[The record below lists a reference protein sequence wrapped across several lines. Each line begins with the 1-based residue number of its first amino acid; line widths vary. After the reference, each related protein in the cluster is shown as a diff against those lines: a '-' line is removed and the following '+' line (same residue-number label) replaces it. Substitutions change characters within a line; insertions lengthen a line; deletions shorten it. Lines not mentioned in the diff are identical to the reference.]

1 MNKMKLNV
9 HYSEFEK
16 EVSSFVNDLEELSKQ
31 KVTNESEYDMLE
43 SSFIELKDK
52 CASYIESALSKD
64 ISFELSNLVRY
75 ENRFNLG
82 MKIPLNQKAKNLI
95 SRIKERIRSIEYL
108 IQIVQL
114 SDPLFLGQSF
124 EKERSNLTTNEKA
137 TFLLS
142 KLYSLRKTNK
152 LWDTKMIFEFNQV
165 ELDNYDEARGITK
178 ILENNGYVETIGTEN
193 GLSAKITS
201 IGKLYW
207 EENSKESTKRETEGK
222 MDIFI
227 SHSSQDADKAKLL
240 IDLLKT
246 SLNLSASKIRCTS
259 VNGYRLSAGAST
271 NETLKKEV
279 HDCKVLIGLI
289 SPNSINSAYVLFEL
303 GARWGASL
311 PLIPLI
317 TSELGSELLKG
328 PLSGINALN
337 CCEPAQ
343 LQQLISDLKVELK
356 ITGES
361 PEVYQEKIDLLVN
374 HSLNDLLPKEQ
385 VYKSSGK
392 QAVKRTRKH
401 SDNDDGIKAYC
412 EKEWPDDYSMRVHCI
427 KEQREAKENIEN
439 FKPSDI
445 PEDIYNRILEKA
457 ISEWPTDYT
466 MQVYSRNEQIEAFL
480 ELNNL

>member
-1 MNKMKLNV
+1 MKLNV
-9 HYSEFEK
+9 QYSEFEK
-16 EVSSFVNDLEELSKQ
+16 EIASFVNDLEKLSKQ
-31 KVTNESEYDMLE
+31 KVTNESEYDKIE

-52 CASYIESALSKD
+52 CATYIESVLSKD
-64 ISFELSNLVRY
+64 IGFELSNLVKY
-75 ENRFNLG
+75 ENRYNLG
-82 MKIPLNQKAKNLI
+82 MKIPLIQKAKNLI
-95 SRIKERIRSIEYL
+95 SRIKERIRSIDYL
-108 IQIVQL
+108 IEIVKL
-114 SDPLFLGQSF
+114 SDPLFLGKSF

-142 KLYSLRKTNK
+142 KLYSLRKTDK

-165 ELDNYDEARGITK
+165 ELDSYDEARGITK
-178 ILENNGYVETIGTEN
+178 ILENNGYVETIGTKD

-201 IGKLYW
+201 FGKLYW
-207 EENSKESTKRETEGK
+207 EENSKESTNTEAKSK

-227 SHSSQDADKAKLL
+227 SHSSQDAETAKLL

-246 SLNLSASKIRCTS
+246 SLNLSASQIRCTS
-259 VNGYRLSAGAST
+259 VNGYRLPAGAST
-271 NETLKKEV
+271 DETLKKEV

-311 PLIPLI
+311 PLIPLV

-337 CCEPAQ
+337 CCESAQ
-343 LQQLISDLKVELK
+343 LQQLVSDLKAELK

-361 PEVYQEKIDLLVN
+361 PEVYQDKIDLLIN
-374 HSLNDLLPKEQ
+374 RSLKELLPKGKEG
-385 VYKSSGK
+385 KSSAK
-392 QAVKRTRKH
+392 QNVKRTNKS
-401 SDNDDGIKAYC
+401 SDNDDGIKSYC
-412 EKEWPDDYSMRVHCI
+412 EKQWPDDYSMRVHCI
-427 KEQREAKENIEN
+427 KEQREAKQDIEN
-439 FKPSDI
+439 FQPKDI

-466 MQVYSRNEQIEAFL
+466 MQVHSRNEQIEAYL
-480 ELNNL
+480 ELNDL